1 MAFVKLEDQTAE
13 IEVVLFPGS
22 YQQTVGLWE
31 RDKIVLIQGKVSSK
45 DRNGV
50 MSDEPKIMVDDA
62 REITSQQALAY
73 QATGKKKKV
82 PKVKPTPVPATK
94 AILKQ
99 PTVSPRVYIR
109 LQSTNDE
116 QTLLSLKETIDRH
129 QGETEVVLVL
139 GEATTKQA
147 IKLPGGIDR
156 SSSGVEKLQSLVGN
170 ENLVIK

>member
-1 MAFVKLEDQTAE
+1 
-13 IEVVLFPGS
+13 
-22 YQQTVGLWE
+22 
-31 RDKIVLIQGKVSSK
+31 
-45 DRNGV
+45 
-50 MSDEPKIMVDDA
+50 MVDDA

-82 PKVKPTPVPATK
+82 PKVKPTPVPTTK
-94 AILKQ
+94 AALKQ
-99 PTVSPRVYIR
+99 STVSPRVYIR